1 MVELKAEVR
10 EGVELKAEAWEG
22 ESPSSMSSSELRVE
36 NRSPSSIL
44 SELISLTNKSLCPVV
59 IVGWN

>member
-1 MVELKAEVR
+1 MREVVELKAEVR
-10 EGVELKAEAWEG
+10 EG